1 MLFNVL
7 LLKVVA
13 NYQPLG
19 LAVKSGMVTG
29 ERNERNAEN
38 GNWNAEKYGHSGWK
52 CGESGCRNA
61 GNRGEN
67 AENLG
72 GLREI

>member
-1 MLFNVL
+1 MGIGMQRIEV
-7 LLKVVA
+7 
-13 NYQPLG
+13 G
-19 LAVKSGMVTG
+19 IRGMWGTGWECSKSD
-29 ERNERNAEN
+29 
-38 GNWNAEKYGHSGWK
+38 WKYGHSGWK